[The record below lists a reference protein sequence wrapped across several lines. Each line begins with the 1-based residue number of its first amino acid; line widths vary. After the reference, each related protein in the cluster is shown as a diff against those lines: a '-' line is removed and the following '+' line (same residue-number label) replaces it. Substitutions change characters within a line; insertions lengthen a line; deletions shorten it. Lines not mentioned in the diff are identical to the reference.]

1 MFHVKHYKSSAIQQ
15 DMETVIIGKHQLVFC
30 QLTQLPRGLNFCL
43 QPVPPSHPFPFSSLL
58 LRDKSLF
65 PNDHRVLVVFVA
77 AAVVISN
84 ISGHKL
90 FPMQM
95 SQLSSI
101 QMPWEHLMVYFVY
114 LDIP

>member
-1 MFHVKHYKSSAIQQ
+1 
-15 DMETVIIGKHQLVFC
+15 METVIIGKHQLVFC

-43 QPVPPSHPFPFSSLL
+43 QSVPLSHPFPFSSLL
-58 LRDKSLF
+58 LRDKSSF
-65 PNDHRVLVVFVA
+65 PIDVVFVA